1 MRSSTGM
8 TSHMGVTS
16 TVSMREKGDEFGAP
30 FSNKCVKHPQCSP
43 QSIFVDSIFSG
54 VSGLACLVLIL
65 FMTLHF
71 LFEV

>member
-16 TVSMREKGDEFGAP
+16 TASKGENGDEFGAP

-54 VSGLACLVLIL
+54 VSGTCMLSSNFIYDLALS
-65 FMTLHF
+65 F
-71 LFEV
+71 